1 MLGVSPYSCGLYMS
15 LSQSFFENN
24 LDLSLY
30 IYIIIYIIV
39 YTYIYIYTHFLGGW
53 FIIGYI
59 LLGLPQKRRNHSQP
73 GFTPSSARFG
83 GHLSVAG
90 LRHVGD
96 PPVNVYSFAIEH

>member
-15 LSQSFFENN
+15 LSPSFFEKN

-30 IYIIIYIIV
+30 INIYNCI
-39 YTYIYIYTHFLGGW
+39 YLYIYTHFFGGW
-53 FIIGYI
+53 FIIGYV
-59 LLGLPQKRRNHSQP
+59 LLGLPQKRRSHSQP